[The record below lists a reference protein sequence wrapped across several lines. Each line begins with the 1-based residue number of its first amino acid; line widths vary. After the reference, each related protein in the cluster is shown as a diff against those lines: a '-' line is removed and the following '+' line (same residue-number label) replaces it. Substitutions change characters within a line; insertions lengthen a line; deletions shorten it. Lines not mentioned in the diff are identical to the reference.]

1 MEHLGFIMTQ
11 TPKFTIYHFLKFYNV
26 LPHLQCYH
34 LTKFLSY
41 YSPKVKTHVFTIA
54 FRVLH
59 DFSLP
64 DYLFCLVSYCS
75 PPCSPSH
82 SDLLFFLHTRH
93 LTEQRMRWP
102 GCFIDT
108 CETCVLISVSCLLK
122 CRFLSEVFSGHS
134 SEISVSF
141 RTLTLPISQPLLY
154 LLSLA
159 LVVQTLYYFT
169 YPAFD
174 FLLTPRKLQ

>member
-1 MEHLGFIMTQ
+1 MWLRFSFKSQPCFLLATYGQSPTALCFLFPHLKMEHLGFIMTQ

-41 YSPKVKTHVFTIA
+41 CSPKVKTHVFTIA

-64 DYLFCLVSYCS
+64 DYLFRLVSYCS
-75 PPCSPSH
+75 PPFLQVTL

-102 GCFIDT
+102 GCF
-108 CETCVLISVSCLLK
+108 
-122 CRFLSEVFSGHS
+122 
-134 SEISVSF
+134 
-141 RTLTLPISQPLLY
+141 LY
-154 LLSLA
+154 RYLWDLRSH
-159 LVVQTLYYFT
+159 FC
-169 YPAFD
+169 
-174 FLLTPRKLQ
+174 